1 MRLIELSRLA
11 ANKNKTY
18 KKKLEKL
25 MFIIILL
32 NIFNNIDFYF
42 FIIFTSIASPEAK
55 FPETQKL

>member
-42 FIIFTSIASPEAK
+42 LLSL
-55 FPETQKL
+55 QV